1 MQSGSER
8 TLQRMRRGHTAADA
22 RRALQA
28 FRTACPEICLSTQ
41 VLVGFPGETE
51 ANFDDTL
58 HLLRI
63 GRFNWVT
70 FYDYTDRPGT
80 EASGMTDKVPQ
91 PVIRARSLRGHRE
104 FCGRWDCLRYRAKA
118 WGLR

>member
-8 TLQRMRRGHTAADA
+8 TLQRMRRGHTAANA
-22 RRALQA
+22 ERTLRA
-28 FRTACPEICLSTQ
+28 FRKACSDISVSTH

-51 ANFDDTL
+51 ADFEDTL
-58 HLLRI
+58 HLLRA
-63 GRFNWVT
+63 GDFNCVT

-80 EASGMTDKVPQ
+80 EAAGMTDKIPQ
-91 PVIRARSLRGHRE
+91 PVIRERSTRGHRE